1 MGCQESSFTVV
12 LICITL
18 IANDVEHLLMG
29 SLAICISSLEKYHA
43 RFLNLLLD
51 FLKGEKIGYNYLSLE
66 FSSRSHIIMK
76 YFCIIL
82 ICYEFKE
89 YDYQVN

>member
-43 RFLNLLLD
+43 HFLNLLLD
-51 FLKGEKIGYNYLSLE
+51 FLKGEKNGYNYLSLE